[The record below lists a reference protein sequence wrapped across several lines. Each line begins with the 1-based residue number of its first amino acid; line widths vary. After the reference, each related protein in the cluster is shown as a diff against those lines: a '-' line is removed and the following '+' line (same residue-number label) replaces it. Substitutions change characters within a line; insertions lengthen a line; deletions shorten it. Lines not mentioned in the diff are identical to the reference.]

1 VPFLLRLV
9 IAWLVNAA
17 ALWVADWLFD
27 GVRID
32 GWGPLLLAAAVL
44 GVVNSIIKPV
54 LVLLSIPLIILTLG
68 LFLLLIN
75 IAMLGLTDWIVG
87 DFDIEG
93 FWSYVG
99 TVIVVWL
106 VNAALGSLAD
116 FDYSR

>member
-1 VPFLLRLV
+1 VPFLIRLV

-17 ALWVADWLFD
+17 ALWLADALFD

-44 GVVNSIIKPV
+44 GVVNSILKPV

-68 LFLLLIN
+68 LFLLVIN

-93 FWSYVG
+93 FWTYVG

-106 VNAALGSLAD
+106 VNAVLGRA
-116 FDYSR
+116 FDVD

>member
-1 VPFLLRLV
+1 
-9 IAWLVNAA
+9 
-17 ALWVADWLFD
+17 
-27 GVRID
+27 
-32 GWGPLLLAAAVL
+32 
-44 GVVNSIIKPV
+44 
-54 LVLLSIPLIILTLG
+54 
-68 LFLLLIN
+68 
-75 IAMLGLTDWIVG
+75 MLGLTDWIVG